1 MRAALDVVVLVLTL
15 LMSCSLA
22 AHQQKE
28 AYTTILF
35 NQRADTLEIHHRF
48 YLHDAEHA
56 LKESTGES
64 LDLSHEANSQQRFAD
79 YLVSH
84 FKLRVDKLELTL
96 DVVGFEAEGKYFWVY
111 QETSLPLEIASLQVA
126 MSALQEVWPS
136 QINHINVER
145 NGRISSARLSANDG
159 LKKINLA
166 SL

>member
-1 MRAALDVVVLVLTL
+1 MRALVAAVFVLTL

-35 NQRADTLEIHHRF
+35 NQRAETLEIHHRF

-64 LDLSHEANSQQRFAD
+64 LDLSHDAASQQRFAD

-84 FKLRVDKLELTL
+84 FKLKVDELDLRLE
-96 DVVGFEAEGKYFWVY
+96 VVGFETEGKYFWVY
-111 QETSLPLEIASLQVA
+111 QETSLPVEIDSLHVA
-126 MSALQEVWPS
+126 MSALQEVWAS

-145 NGRISSARLSANDG
+145 NGRVSSARLSADDG
-159 LKKINLA
+159 LKKIILA